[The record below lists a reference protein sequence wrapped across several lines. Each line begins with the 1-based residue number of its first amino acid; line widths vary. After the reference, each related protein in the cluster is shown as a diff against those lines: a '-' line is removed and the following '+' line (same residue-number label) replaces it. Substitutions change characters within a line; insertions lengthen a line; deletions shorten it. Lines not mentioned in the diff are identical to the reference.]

1 MTSKTIHFEDVWVA
15 AEKSCEARKLE
26 TDVSI
31 KCIQESLSHV
41 KENPEYYLGQILM
54 HVSNLSNY
62 YKVNTWQA
70 LQVATTDN
78 LVDFYEP

>member
-1 MTSKTIHFEDVWVA
+1 MTKTLHFEDVWVS
-15 AEKSCEARKLE
+15 AEKSCEALKLDKE
-26 TDVSI
+26 VSI
-31 KCIQESLSHV
+31 KCIKEALSNV
-41 KENPEYYLGQILM
+41 DKNPEYYLGQVLM
-54 HVSNLSNY
+54 HVSNLSNQ